1 MAGCTNKRLV
11 GRNSTLEVAIQCT
24 TEDPATS
31 TLLPIGAVTTK
42 SFSIDGNALEANDSF
57 SSSGFTESQ
66 LSTSSLSLSVS
77 GNYVRD
83 PDSYPNATFISEL
96 LVHRFGAVSQK
107 LEEDP
112 IILVKYTRPD
122 VTLTAYMI
130 ISSISVEDPDAEYST
145 FTMELVNATSPTYP
159 PTLIKTVAS

>member
-1 MAGCTNKRLV
+1 MAGCTNKRLI
-11 GRNSTLEVAIQCT
+11 GRNSTLQVAIQCT
-24 TEDPATS
+24 NEDPATS

-42 SFSIDGNALEANDSF
+42 SFNIDGSALEANDSF

-83 PDSYPNATFISEL
+83 ADNYPNATFISDL
-96 LVHRFGAVSQK
+96 LIHRFNSVNQTLS
-107 LEEDP
+107 EDP
-112 IILVKYTRPD
+112 VILVKYVRPD

-159 PTLIKTVAS
+159 PTLVKTI